1 MPRQLNFK
9 LELSALQSYLVF
21 THRARVFTFF
31 KLHFLKTYPCH
42 NFQSFLRNR
51 VYFHPK
57 RKSESTKN
65 HKNEKA
71 EIMEENDFQIDSLT
85 ALENLVQEVGKD
97 QNHPWHKIEEVFEDL
112 IDSY

>member
-1 MPRQLNFK
+1 RSSRIWCSHIAHAFLLFSNYTSSKHTRAIIFRAFCET
-9 LELSALQSYLVF
+9 ELL
-21 THRARVFTFF
+21 
-31 KLHFLKTYPCH
+31 
-42 NFQSFLRNR
+42 
-51 VYFHPK
+51 HPK